1 MHDEIEGGLCFA
13 RARAGRG
20 PLGKISGSW
29 VMGWKQGGDILAQSA
44 VPPLAN
50 ARCWDVGVTAAAVD
64 TKRADVACDNIG
76 DRLCSVA
83 QLRAS

>member
-20 PLGKISGSW
+20 PLGKKFWFLGD
-29 VMGWKQGGDILAQSA
+29 GLEQGGDILAQSA